1 MTSSTEATLSGSFS
15 GASSVPSEVGF
26 YWGTSSNSL
35 TNKAVADA
43 ASSTSG
49 TFTAKLTGLTEGQT
63 YVYQAYA
70 IVSGT
75 GSHSSETQ
83 TFYASDTKYFK
94 AGEGSSSS
102 SAFCGWLELPGGE
115 VGTRQRASEGFK
127 YISED
132 SRYITDVLMAS
143 GKRNYTHYFDTEM
156 YTSLWTAYPVYSAA
170 MGSISRPDWKSN
182 PNIDTQY
189 QINVWDGSYN
199 AGGDYSRGHM
209 IPNGSRN
216 GIKAMQLQAFYA
228 TNSVPQIQ
236 NTFNGTI
243 WSRLENALQGMVNS
257 KTDTV
262 YVVTGVAF
270 NKVGGSET
278 VKYIKPAHDSKKCPV
293 PNYFYKVALKVKRS
307 GSTITDASAVG
318 VWMEHRSYA
327 KTEDYDEFTVSV
339 DQIEEWT
346 GLDFFVN
353 LPKALQTEAEKN
365 SSWTTFK
372 NFK

>member
-1 MTSSTEATLSGSFS
+1 MV
-15 GASSVPSEVGF
+15 AS
-26 YWGTSSNSL
+26 
-35 TNKAVADA
+35 A

-75 GSHSSETQ
+75 GSHSSEKQ
-83 TFYASDTKYFK
+83 TFYASGTKYFT
-94 AGEGSSSS
+94 AGETSSS
-102 SAFCGWLELPGGE
+102 SAFCGWLELPGGTE
-115 VGTRQRASEGFK
+115 GTKQTASEGFK
-127 YISED
+127 YVSED

-156 YTSLWTAYPVYSAA
+156 YTSLWTAYPLYSAA
-170 MGSISRPDWKSN
+170 MGDLSRPSNWHSN
-182 PNIDTQY
+182 PNIDTKY

-199 AGGDYSRGHM
+199 AGGDYSRGHL

-216 GIKAMQLQAFYA
+216 GIKAMQLQVFYA
-228 TNSVPQIQ
+228 TNSVPQVQ
-236 NTFNGTI
+236 TKFNDGI
-243 WSRLENALQGMVNS
+243 WNSLENALQEIAKA

-278 VKYIKPAHDSKKCPV
+278 VNYISPAHDSKKCPV

-307 GSTITDASAVG
+307 GSTITAASAVG
-318 VWMEHRSYA
+318 VWMENKVYGDSNYSQYA
-327 KTEDYDEFTVSV
+327 VSV

-353 LPKALQTEAEKN
+353 LPEELQKTAESN
-365 SSWTTFK
+365 TSWTSFK
-372 NFK
+372 SF

>member
-1 MTSSTEATLSGSFS
+1 M
-15 GASSVPSEVGF
+15 GF
-26 YWGTSSNSL
+26 YWGTSSSSL
-35 TNKAVADA
+35 TNKIVADA
-43 ASSTSG
+43 AGSTSG

-70 IVSGT
+70 VVSGT

-83 TFYASDTKYFK
+83 YFYASGTKYFK
-94 AGEGSSSS
+94 AGDASSSS
-102 SAFCGWLELPGGE
+102 SAFCGWLELPAGTE
-115 VGTRQRASEGFK
+115 GTRQTASEGFK

-143 GKRNYTHYFDTEM
+143 GKRNYTHYFDTKM
-156 YTSLWTAYPVYSAA
+156 YTSMWTAYPLYSAA
-170 MGSISRPDWKSN
+170 MGSIGRPNNWHSN

-199 AGGDYSRGHM
+199 AGGDYSRGHL

-228 TNSVPQIQ
+228 TNSVPQVQ
-236 NTFNGTI
+236 NTFNGSI
-243 WSRLENALQGMVNS
+243 WGRLENALQGMAS
-257 KTDTV
+257 KIDTV

-270 NKVGGSET
+270 HKVGGTET
-278 VKYIKPAHDSKKCPV
+278 VKYISPKHDSKKCPV
-293 PNYFYKVALKVKRS
+293 PNYFYKVALKVRRS
-307 GSTITDASAVG
+307 GSTITAASAVG
-318 VWMEHRSYA
+318 VWMEHRSYS
-327 KTEDYDEFTVSV
+327 KNEEYDQFTVSV

-346 GLDFFVN
+346 GFDFFVN
-353 LPKALQTEAEKN
+353 LPESLQATAEKN
-365 SSWTTFK
+365 SDWSTFA

>member
-15 GASSVPSEVGF
+15 GASSVPTEVGF

-83 TFYASDTKYFK
+83 TFYASGTKYFK
-94 AGEGSSSS
+94 AGETSSSS

-115 VGTRQRASEGFK
+115 VGTRQSASEGFK
-127 YISED
+127 YVSED
-132 SRYITDVLMAS
+132 SRYITDVLMAR
-143 GKRNYTHYFDTEM
+143 GKRNYTHFYDTKM
-156 YTSLWTAYPVYSAA
+156 YTSLWTAYPVYPVS
-170 MGSISRPDWKSN
+170 MGSLKRPDNWHSN
-182 PNIDTQY
+182 PNIETKY

-199 AGGDYSRGHM
+199 AGGDYSRGHL

-216 GIKAMQLQAFYA
+216 GIRAMQLQAFYA

-243 WSRLENALQGMVNS
+243 WGRLENALQGMAKS
-257 KTDTV
+257 DTV

-307 GSTITDASAVG
+307 DSTITDASAVG
-318 VWMEHRSYA
+318 IWMEHRSYSSS
-327 KTEDYDEFTVSV
+327 EDYDEFAVSV

-353 LPKALQTEAEKN
+353 LPEALQLTAEKN
-365 SSWTTFK
+365 SSWSTFA

>member
-26 YWGTSSNSL
+26 YWGISSNSL
-35 TNKAVADA
+35 SNKVVADA

-83 TFYASDTKYFK
+83 TFYASGTKYFK
-94 AGEGSSSS
+94 AGEASSSS

-115 VGTRQRASEGFK
+115 VGTRQSASEGFK
-127 YISED
+127 YVSED

-143 GKRNYTHYFDTEM
+143 GKRNYTHFYDTKM

-170 MGSISRPDWKSN
+170 MGREERPDDWHSN
-182 PNIDTQY
+182 PNIGTKY

-216 GIKAMQLQAFYA
+216 GIKAMQLQTFYA
-228 TNSVPQIQ
+228 TNSVPQVQ
-236 NTFNGTI
+236 AKFNDGI
-243 WSRLENALQGMVNS
+243 WMQLEQALQGMAS
-257 KTDTV
+257 KIDTV
-262 YVVTGVAF
+262 YIVTGVVF
-270 NKVGGSET
+270 QKVGGIET
-278 VKYIKPAHDSKKCPV
+278 IKYIKPAHDSKQCPV
-293 PNYFYKVALKVKRS
+293 PNYFYKVALKVRRS
-307 GSTITDASAVG
+307 GSAITEASAVG
-318 VWMEHRSYA
+318 FWFENRVYDDKNYSNYA
-327 KTEDYDEFTVSV
+327 VSV

-353 LPKALQTEAEKN
+353 LPESLQQAAEKN
-365 SSWTTFK
+365 SSWSTFA

>member
-35 TNKAVADA
+35 THKAVADA
-43 ASSTSG
+43 ASSTGG

-83 TFYASDTKYFK
+83 TFYASGTKYFK
-94 AGEGSSSS
+94 AGEASSSS

-115 VGTRQRASEGFK
+115 VGTRQTAKEGFK
-127 YISED
+127 YVSGD
-132 SRYITDVLMAS
+132 YITDVLMAS
-143 GKRNYTHYFDTEM
+143 GKRNYTHYFDTKM
-156 YTSLWTAYPVYSAA
+156 YTSLWTAYPLYSAA
-170 MGSISRPDWKSN
+170 MGSLDRPSWKSN

-189 QINVWDGSYN
+189 QINVWGGSYN
-199 AGGDYSRGHM
+199 AGGDYSRGHL

-216 GIKAMQLQAFYA
+216 GIAAMQRQAFYA
-228 TNSVPQIQ
+228 TNSVPQVQ
-236 NTFNGTI
+236 TKFNDGI
-243 WSRLENALQGMVNS
+243 WNHLENALQGMAKS
-257 KTDTV
+257 DTV

-307 GSTITDASAVG
+307 GSTITAASAVG
-318 VWMEHRSYA
+318 VWLENRVYNDNNYA
-327 KTEDYDEFTVSV
+327 NCAVSV

-346 GLDFFVN
+346 GFDFFVN
-353 LPKALQTEAEKN
+353 LPESLQLTAEKN
-365 SSWTTFK
+365 SSWSTFA

>member
-35 TNKAVADA
+35 TNKVVADA

-49 TFTAKLTGLTEGQT
+49 TFTAKLTGLTEGET

-83 TFYASDTKYFK
+83 TFYASGTKYFK
-94 AGEGSSSS
+94 AGEASSSS

-115 VGTRQRASEGFK
+115 VVTRQSASEGFK

-143 GKRNYTHYFDTEM
+143 GKRNYTHYYDTKM
-156 YTSLWTAYPVYSAA
+156 YTSMWTAYPLYSAA
-170 MGSISRPDWKSN
+170 IGSGRTDDWSYN
-182 PNIDTQY
+182 PNIDTKY
-189 QINVWDGSYN
+189 QVNLCNHSYAGSY
-199 AGGDYSRGHM
+199 SKGHL
-209 IPNGSRN
+209 IPNGARN
-216 GIKAMQLQAFYA
+216 GNNTMQKQTFYV
-228 TNSVPQIQ
+228 TNSVPQVQ
-236 NTFNGTI
+236 NGFNGGI
-243 WSRLENALQGMVNS
+243 WNDLEKALRSIAQNA
-257 KTDTV
+257 DTV

-270 NKVGGSET
+270 NKLGESKTINT
-278 VKYIKPAHDSKKCPV
+278 VKAKDDTKDCPI

-307 GSTITDASAVG
+307 GSSITAASAVG
-318 VWMEHRSYA
+318 VWMENRVYDDKNYA
-327 KTEDYDEFTVSV
+327 NCAVSV

>member
-49 TFTAKLTGLTEGQT
+49 TFTAKLTGLTEGET

-83 TFYASDTKYFK
+83 IFYASGTKYFK
-94 AGEGSSSS
+94 AGESSSS
-102 SAFCGWLELPGGE
+102 SAFCGWLELPGGT
-115 VGTRQRASEGFK
+115 VGTKQTASEGFK
-127 YISED
+127 YVSED
-132 SRYITDVLMAS
+132 LRYITDVLKAN
-143 GKRNYTHYFDTEM
+143 GKRNYTHYFDTKM
-156 YTSLWTAYPVYSAA
+156 YTSLWTAYPVYPAS
-170 MGSISRPDWKSN
+170 MGSLGRPGNWHSN
-182 PNIDTQY
+182 PNIDTKY

-199 AGGDYSRGHM
+199 AGGDYSRGHL

-216 GIKAMQLQAFYA
+216 GIRAMQLQAFYA

-243 WSRLENALQGMVNS
+243 WSRLENALQAIGQA
-257 KTDTV
+257 DTV

-270 NKVGGSET
+270 NKVGGSESIS
-278 VKYIKPAHDSKKCPV
+278 YISPKHDSKKCPV

-307 GSTITDASAVG
+307 GSAITSASAIG
-318 VWMEHRSYA
+318 IWMEHRSYSSS
-327 KTEDYDEFTVSV
+327 EDYDEFAVSV

-346 GLDFFVN
+346 GFDFFVN
-353 LPKALQTEAEKN
+353 LPESLQLTAEKN
-365 SSWTTFK
+365 SSWSTFK

>member
-35 TNKAVADA
+35 TNKVVADA

-49 TFTAKLTGLTEGQT
+49 TFTAKLSGLTEGQT
-63 YVYQAYA
+63 YVYRAYA

-83 TFYASDTKYFK
+83 IFYASGTNYFK
-94 AGEGSSSS
+94 AGEASSSS

-115 VGTRQRASEGFK
+115 VGTRQSASEGFK
-127 YISED
+127 YVSED

-156 YTSLWTAYPVYSAA
+156 YTSMWTAYPLYSAA
-170 MGSISRPDWKSN
+170 MGDLTRPKNWHSN
-182 PNIDTQY
+182 PNIDTKY

-199 AGGDYSRGHM
+199 AGGVYSRGHL

-216 GIKAMQLQAFYA
+216 GIKAMQQQAFYA

-236 NTFNGTI
+236 TKFNDGIWNT
-243 WSRLENALQGMVNS
+243 LENALQGVAKS
-257 KTDTV
+257 DTV

-270 NKVGGSET
+270 KKVGGSET
-278 VKYIKPAHDSKKCPV
+278 VKYIKPAHDSKQCPV
-293 PNYFYKVALKVKRS
+293 PNYFYKVALKVRRS
-307 GSTITDASAVG
+307 GSAITAASAVG
-318 VWMEHRSYA
+318 VWLENKVYGNSNYSQ
-327 KTEDYDEFTVSV
+327 YSVSV

-346 GLDFFVN
+346 GFDFFVN
-353 LPKALQTEAEKN
+353 LPESLQLTAEKN
-365 SSWTTFK
+365 SSWSTFA